1 MVITK
6 KYITAVQCQ
15 KHTLP
20 FHVQYPTRETAPS
33 KLNKIYMRC
42 DLLTDLLTMSLYTGA
57 TKGFGNVHGTNQFS
71 MVGGPLCNIR
81 LNMSI
86 PNDESPE
93 LGMEIS
99 KGKETTRSGWFTG
112 GM

>member
-1 MVITK
+1 
-6 KYITAVQCQ
+6 
-15 KHTLP
+15 
-20 FHVQYPTRETAPS
+20 
-33 KLNKIYMRC
+33 MRC
-42 DLLTDLLTMSLYTGA
+42 DLSTDLLTVSLYTGA
-57 TKGFGNVHGTNQFS
+57 KKGFSNVHGKIQFS

-99 KGKETTRSGWFTG
+99 KGKETTRSGCDTG